1 MNNLQNE
8 NNENELKENIEEV
21 KPFTMRKWFV
31 CMMIP
36 TLLMLVLT
44 LFVLKGSMYG
54 EKESVVNY
62 SETGDIDYKVYLKD
76 NSFYSDKYLGKDM
89 QYVASLIDKINI
101 NYNYRMNT
109 DNNLNYN
116 YKYNIKA
123 DLLITDPNDNNKIL
137 YKKTTVLVDDNENK
151 GTFNDFLLTD
161 SVNIKYDEYNS
172 YVNSFKKTYALSV
185 KSQLVVTM
193 EVTTEAK
200 SKILKDDFNKV
211 NKLSLAIPLSEQTI
225 DIGIDTSSI
234 NNAGTL
240 DKNYISQI
248 KKPVVL
254 ILGLI
259 VGILSLALLYIS
271 LYTLFSGK
279 SKIDV
284 YKSTINKILKDYDRA
299 IVSSKSISSIN
310 EDEHNIIKVDSIEE
324 LLDAHDTTGQ
334 PILYSELVP
343 NDVSCFV
350 ILDDK
355 LLYKLVI
362 RRKQLEKEERKR
374 INERNEYINSILER
388 FNWVS
393 KIKNIFKKKN
403 KEEIINEDIKEEELI
418 NTINEITNSSNTEE
432 NNSDREE

>member
-1 MNNLQNE
+1 MNNVQNE
-8 NNENELKENIEEV
+8 NDSQIKDSIKEV
-21 KPFTMRKWFV
+21 KPFTMRKWFIY
-31 CMMIP
+31 MMIP
-36 TLLMLVLT
+36 TLVMLVLT
-44 LFVLKGSMYG
+44 LFVLKGSMYSD
-54 EKESVVNY
+54 KESVVNY
-62 SETGDIDYKVYLKD
+62 NETGDIDYKVYLKD

-89 QYVASLIDKINI
+89 QYVASLIDRINI
-101 NYNYRMNT
+101 NYKFDMKT
-109 DNNLNYN
+109 DNNLNFN

-137 YKKTTVLVDDNENK
+137 YKKSNVLVSDKKNK
-151 GTFNDFLLTD
+151 GTLSNFMVND

-172 YVNSFKKTYALSV
+172 YVNAFKKTYALSV
-185 KSQLVVTM
+185 KSKLIVTM

-200 SKILKDDFNKV
+200 SKILKEDFNKV
-211 NKLSLAIPLSEQTI
+211 NKLSLAIPLSEQTV

-234 NNAGTL
+234 NNAGIL

-254 ILGLI
+254 VLGLI

-271 LYTLFSGK
+271 LYTLFSGR

-284 YKSTINKILKDYDRA
+284 YKTTISKILKEYDRA
-299 IVSSKSISSIN
+299 IVTSKSIDSII
-310 EDEHNIIKVDSIEE
+310 EEEHNVIKVESIDE

-343 NDVSCFV
+343 NDVSCFM

-355 LLYKLVI
+355 LLYKLII

-374 INERNEYINSILER
+374 INERNEYINSILEK

-393 KIKNIFKKKN
+393 GIKSIFKKKN
-403 KEEIINEDIKEEELI
+403 KNI
-418 NTINEITNSSNTEE
+418 EE
-432 NNSDREE
+432 NNYNIVNIEDSQIDENKGNIEE

>member
-1 MNNLQNE
+1 MNNVQNE
-8 NNENELKENIEEV
+8 NDSQIKDSIKEV
-21 KPFTMRKWFV
+21 KPFTMRKWFIY
-31 CMMIP
+31 MMIP
-36 TLLMLVLT
+36 TLVMLVLT
-44 LFVLKGSMYG
+44 LFVLKGSMYSD
-54 EKESVVNY
+54 KESVVNY
-62 SETGDIDYKVYLKD
+62 NETGDIDYKVYLKD

-89 QYVASLIDKINI
+89 QYVASLIDRINI
-101 NYNYRMNT
+101 NYKFDMKT
-109 DNNLNYN
+109 DNNLNFN

-137 YKKTTVLVDDNENK
+137 YKKSNVLVSDKKNK
-151 GTFNDFLLTD
+151 GTLSNFMVND

-172 YVNSFKKTYALSV
+172 YVNAFKKTYALSV
-185 KSQLVVTM
+185 KSKLIVTM

-200 SKILKDDFNKV
+200 SKILKEDFNKV
-211 NKLSLAIPLSEQTI
+211 NKLSLAIPLSEQTV

-254 ILGLI
+254 VLGLI

-271 LYTLFSGK
+271 LYTLFSGR

-284 YKSTINKILKDYDRA
+284 YKTTISRILKEYDRA
-299 IVSSKSISSIN
+299 IVTSKSIDSII
-310 EDEHNIIKVDSIEE
+310 EEEHNVIKVESIDE

-343 NDVSCFV
+343 NDVSCFM

-355 LLYKLVI
+355 LLYKLII

-374 INERNEYINSILER
+374 INERNEYINSILEK

-393 KIKNIFKKKN
+393 GIKSIFKKKN
-403 KEEIINEDIKEEELI
+403 KNI
-418 NTINEITNSSNTEE
+418 EE
-432 NNSDREE
+432 NNYNIVDIEDSQMDENKGNIEE

>member
-1 MNNLQNE
+1 MNNVQNE
-8 NNENELKENIEEV
+8 NDSQIKDSIKEV
-21 KPFTMRKWFV
+21 KPFTMRKWFIY
-31 CMMIP
+31 MMIP
-36 TLLMLVLT
+36 TLVMLVLT
-44 LFVLKGSMYG
+44 LFVLKGSMYSD
-54 EKESVVNY
+54 KESVVNY
-62 SETGDIDYKVYLKD
+62 NETGDIDYKVYLKD

-89 QYVASLIDKINI
+89 QYVASLIDRINI
-101 NYNYRMNT
+101 NYKFDMKT
-109 DNNLNYN
+109 DNNLNFN

-137 YKKTTVLVDDNENK
+137 YKKSNVLVSDKKNK
-151 GTFNDFLLTD
+151 GTLSNFMVND

-172 YVNSFKKTYALSV
+172 YVNAFKKTYALSV
-185 KSQLVVTM
+185 KSKLIVTM

-200 SKILKDDFNKV
+200 SKILKEDFNKV
-211 NKLSLAIPLSEQTI
+211 NKLSLAIPLSEQTV

-254 ILGLI
+254 VLGLI

-271 LYTLFSGK
+271 LYTLFSGR

-284 YKSTINKILKDYDRA
+284 YKTTISRILKEYDRA
-299 IVSSKSISSIN
+299 IVTSKSIDSII
-310 EDEHNIIKVDSIEE
+310 EEEHNVIKVESIDE

-343 NDVSCFV
+343 NDVSCFM

-355 LLYKLVI
+355 LLYKLII

-374 INERNEYINSILER
+374 INERNEYINSILEK

-393 KIKNIFKKKN
+393 GIKSIFKKKN
-403 KEEIINEDIKEEELI
+403 KNI
-418 NTINEITNSSNTEE
+418 EE
-432 NNSDREE
+432 NNYNIVDIENSQIDENKGNIEE

>member
-1 MNNLQNE
+1 MNNVQNE
-8 NNENELKENIEEV
+8 NDSQIKDSIKEV
-21 KPFTMRKWFV
+21 KPFTMRKWFIY
-31 CMMIP
+31 MMIP
-36 TLLMLVLT
+36 TLVMLVLT
-44 LFVLKGSMYG
+44 LFVLKGSMYSD
-54 EKESVVNY
+54 KESVVNY
-62 SETGDIDYKVYLKD
+62 NETGDIDYKVYLKD

-89 QYVASLIDKINI
+89 QYVASLIDRINI
-101 NYNYRMNT
+101 NYKFDMKT
-109 DNNLNYN
+109 DNNLNFN

-137 YKKTTVLVDDNENK
+137 YKKSNVLVSDKKNK
-151 GTFNDFLLTD
+151 GTLSNFMVND

-172 YVNSFKKTYALSV
+172 YVNAFKKTYALSV
-185 KSQLVVTM
+185 KSKLIVTM

-200 SKILKDDFNKV
+200 SKILKEDFNKV
-211 NKLSLAIPLSEQTI
+211 NKLSLAIPLSEQTV

-254 ILGLI
+254 VLGLI

-271 LYTLFSGK
+271 LYTLFSGR

-284 YKSTINKILKDYDRA
+284 YKTTISKILKEYDRA
-299 IVSSKSISSIN
+299 IVTSKSIDSII
-310 EDEHNIIKVDSIEE
+310 EEEHNVIKVESIDE

-343 NDVSCFV
+343 NDVSCFM

-355 LLYKLVI
+355 LLYKLII

-374 INERNEYINSILER
+374 INERNEYINSILEK

-393 KIKNIFKKKN
+393 GIKRIFKKKN
-403 KEEIINEDIKEEELI
+403 KNI
-418 NTINEITNSSNTEE
+418 EE
-432 NNSDREE
+432 NNYNIVDIEDSQIDENKGNIEE